1 MVYTVRSQK
10 VRVISARNLSKYPI
24 PEFANEAEE
33 ALFWQ
38 THDSTDYVEWS
49 KAMAKP
55 VTFAN
60 LQPSLKSISLR
71 LPEPM
76 LARLK
81 SLANER
87 DVPYQSLIK
96 MILADHLAHS

>member
-1 MVYTVRSQK
+1 MKATK
-10 VRVISARNLSKYPI
+10 TPI

-38 THDSTDYVEWS
+38 AHDTVDYVDWS
-49 KAMAKP
+49 RAKP

-71 LPEPM
+71 IPEPM

>member
-1 MVYTVRSQK
+1 
-10 VRVISARNLSKYPI
+10 
-24 PEFANEAEE
+24 
-33 ALFWQ
+33 
-38 THDSTDYVEWS
+38 
-49 KAMAKP
+49 
-55 VTFAN
+55 
-60 LQPSLKSISLR
+60 
-71 LPEPM
+71 M

>member
-1 MVYTVRSQK
+1 MKATE
-10 VRVISARNLSKYPI
+10 PI
-24 PEFANEAEE
+24 PKFTNEAEE

-38 THDSTDYVEWS
+38 SHDSTDYVDWS
-49 KAMAKP
+49 QAKS
-55 VTFAN
+55 VTFTN

-96 MILADHLAHS
+96 MILADHLSHS

>member
-1 MVYTVRSQK
+1 MKTT
-10 VRVISARNLSKYPI
+10 PI
-24 PEFANEAEE
+24 PKFENEAEE

-38 THDSTDYVEWS
+38 THDSTDFVDWS
-49 KAMAKP
+49 QAKS
-55 VTFAN
+55 VTFTN

-96 MILADHLAHS
+96 MILADHLSHS

>member
-1 MVYTVRSQK
+1 MK
-10 VRVISARNLSKYPI
+10 VPKMPI
-24 PEFANEAEE
+24 PEFADEAEE
-33 ALFWQ
+33 VLFWQ
-38 THDSTDYVEWS
+38 TQDSTDYVDWS
-49 KAMAKP
+49 KAKS
-55 VTFAN
+55 VTFSN

-71 LPEPM
+71 LPEPT

-96 MILADHLAHS
+96 MILAGHLAHS

>member
-1 MVYTVRSQK
+1 MKATK
-10 VRVISARNLSKYPI
+10 IPI
-24 PEFANEAEE
+24 PEFASEAEE

-38 THDSTDYVEWS
+38 TNDSTEYVDWS
-49 KAMAKP
+49 KAKP
-55 VTFAN
+55 VTFSN